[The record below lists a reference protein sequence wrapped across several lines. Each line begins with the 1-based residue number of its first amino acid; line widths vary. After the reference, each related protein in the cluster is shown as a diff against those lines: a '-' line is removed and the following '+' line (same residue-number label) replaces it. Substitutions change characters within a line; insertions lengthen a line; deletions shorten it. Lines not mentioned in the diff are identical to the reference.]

1 MAVKKSRK
9 KIIVLIVVVLLL
21 GGGVAAYYGVSTGFF
36 AQQLKLSGSDKELS
50 TGTAYKES
58 FRKSADKVN
67 DLIAAGDK
75 ESIKQAE
82 EIIDAEVSA
91 ANESGNDAYIVDAY
105 VAKSSLLTQTG
116 RPQESIDTILPS
128 LEEPYIDSNEV
139 YKNSMYL
146 QLGLAYL
153 ELGDEA
159 KAQEYLSQLT
169 GIGGD

>member
-1 MAVKKSRK
+1 M
-9 KIIVLIVVVLLL
+9 LLLL
-21 GGGVAAYYGVSTGFF
+21 GGGAAAYYGVSTGFF

-91 ANESGNDAYIVDAY
+91 ANESGNDAYIVDASL
-105 VAKSSLLTQTG
+105 AKTTLLIETG
-116 RPQESIDTILPS
+116 RAQEAVDTVLPS
-128 LEEPYIDSNEV
+128 LDEKYDDNEV
-139 YKNSMYL
+139 YQNSIYL
-146 QLGLAYL
+146 HLSLAYR

-159 KAQEYLSQLT
+159 KADEYLDLMT